1 MIRAALRIAWKA
13 LVCFFDQNGPDRAA
27 AVAYYT
33 LMSLLPLL
41 IFIISVGVKILGSF
55 DAAYQGT
62 LYLMR
67 GVIVQMDQATLESLR
82 DFLVRASDLT
92 WPSML
97 LLAWTSKRA
106 FASMFSALDRVFA
119 VEGRGFLRGLA
130 LGNLIPFAMVL
141 ITGLGLLVSLAL
153 TLVMATIE
161 GAAQRFGVVGD
172 VFHTFRL
179 LALTQLVPVLIT
191 LTFFFIVYRLVP
203 VKGLRSKHALAGALL
218 ATMLWEI
225 GKQAFAWYV
234 RNLAHYAGVY
244 GALEGVIVLALWLE
258 LSVSIVLY
266 CGGVVSL
273 LIPKRPRGSPDATFF
288 VDSPV
293 YRE

>member
-1 MIRAALRIAWKA
+1 MTRAALRIAWRA

-41 IFIISVGVKILGSF
+41 IFIISIGVKILGSF

-67 GVIVQMDQATLESLR
+67 GVIVQMDQQTLESLR

-106 FASMFSALDRVFA
+106 FASLFSALDRVFG

-141 ITGLGLLVSLAL
+141 VTGVGLLATLAL
-153 TLVMATIE
+153 TLVMATVE
-161 GAAQRFGVVGD
+161 GAAQRYGVMGD
-172 VFHTFRL
+172 AFHTLRI
-179 LALTQLVPVLIT
+179 LALTQVVPVLIT
-191 LTFFFIVYRLVP
+191 LSFFFIVYRVVP
-203 VKGLRSKHALAGALL
+203 VRGLRSKHALVGALL

-244 GALEGVIVLALWLE
+244 GTLEGVIVLALWLE
-258 LSVSIVLY
+258 FSVSIILY
-266 CGGVVSL
+266 CGGIVSL
-273 LIPKRPRGSPDATFF
+273 LIPKKPQ
-288 VDSPV
+288 
-293 YRE
+293 

>member
-67 GVIVQMDQATLESLR
+67 GVIVQMDQQTLESLR

-106 FASMFSALDRVFA
+106 FASMFSALDRVFS

-130 LGNLIPFAMVL
+130 LGNLIPFVMVL
-141 ITGLGLLVSLAL
+141 ITGVGLLATLAL
-153 TLVMATIE
+153 TLVMATVE
-161 GAAQRFGVVGD
+161 GAAQRYGVMGD

-179 LALTQLVPVLIT
+179 LALTQVVPVLIT
-191 LTFFFIVYRLVP
+191 LSFFFIVYRLVP
-203 VKGLRSKHALAGALL
+203 VKGLRSKHALVGALL

-258 LSVSIVLY
+258 FSVSIVLY

-273 LIPKRPRGSPDATFF
+273 LIPKKPH
-288 VDSPV
+288 
-293 YRE
+293 

>member
-1 MIRAALRIAWKA
+1 VIRAAFRIAWKA

-33 LMSLLPLL
+33 LLSLLPLL
-41 IFIISVGVKILGSF
+41 IFIISVGIKILGSF

-67 GVIVQMDQATLESLR
+67 GVIVQMDQQTLESLR

-106 FASMFSALDRVFA
+106 FASLFSALDRVFG

-141 ITGLGLLVSLAL
+141 VTGVGLLATLAL
-153 TLVMATIE
+153 TLVMATLE
-161 GAAQRFGVVGD
+161 GAAQRYGVMGD
-172 VFHTFRL
+172 AFHTLRL
-179 LALTQLVPVLIT
+179 LALTQVVPVLIT
-191 LTFFFIVYRLVP
+191 LSFFFIVYRVVP
-203 VKGLRSKHALAGALL
+203 VRGLRSRHALVGAFL

-244 GALEGVIVLALWLE
+244 GTLEGVIVLALWLE
-258 LSVSIVLY
+258 FSVSIILY

-273 LIPKRPRGSPDATFF
+273 LIPKKPRGPHPD
-288 VDSPV
+288 P
-293 YRE
+293 

>member
-41 IFIISVGVKILGSF
+41 IFIISIGIKLLGSF

-67 GVIVQMDQATLESLR
+67 GVIVQMDQQTLQSLR

-106 FASMFSALDRVFA
+106 FASLFSALDRVFG

-141 ITGLGLLVSLAL
+141 VTGVGLLATLAL
-153 TLVMATIE
+153 TLVMATLE
-161 GAAQRFGVVGD
+161 GAAQRYGVMGD
-172 VFHTFRL
+172 AFHTLRL
-179 LALTQLVPVLIT
+179 LALTQIVPVLIT
-191 LTFFFIVYRLVP
+191 LSFFFIVYRVVP
-203 VKGLRSKHALAGALL
+203 VRGLRSRHALVGALL
-218 ATMLWEI
+218 ATMLWEV

-244 GALEGVIVLALWLE
+244 GTLEGVIVLALWLE
-258 LSVSIVLY
+258 LSVSIILY

-273 LIPKRPRGSPDATFF
+273 LIPKKPHGPQPA
-288 VDSPV
+288 P
-293 YRE
+293 